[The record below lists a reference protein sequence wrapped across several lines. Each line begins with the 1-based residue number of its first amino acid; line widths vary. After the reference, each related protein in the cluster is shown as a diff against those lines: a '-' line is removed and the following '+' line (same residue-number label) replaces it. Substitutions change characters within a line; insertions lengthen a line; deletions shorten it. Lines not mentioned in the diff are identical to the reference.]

1 MKKITKAIIPAA
13 GLGTRFLPQT
23 KAMPKEM
30 LPVID
35 KPIIQYVVEEAVAAG
50 ITDIIIVTGSHK
62 RSIEDHFDHQHQLE
76 DKLDADGKTDIAD
89 QLRGIAEMANFVYI
103 RQKPSFSGN
112 GTPILNAAHLLNDE
126 PFLVLW
132 ADEIF
137 TGPKPRAVQLVEAYE
152 QLQAPVIS
160 LIPMAPE
167 RLSNYGV
174 PRVMEERDGGI
185 VKLDQLVEK
194 PAAGQAPSNY
204 ASIGGYILTP
214 EIISILEQA
223 RPDHTGEVYL
233 SAAINELART
243 SGMFGKVLEGT
254 WHDTGNKEK
263 YLECIVDMA
272 LSNPELKDSF
282 RHYLE
287 NRLSDRS

>member
-1 MKKITKAIIPAA
+1 MTKITKAIIPAA

-50 ITDIIIVTGSHK
+50 ITDIIIVTGAHK
-62 RSIEDHFDHQHQLE
+62 RSIEDHFDHQYELE
-76 DKLDADGKTDIAD
+76 NKLDHDGKDSIANQLRDIAE
-89 QLRGIAEMANFVYI
+89 LANFVYV
-103 RQKPSFSGN
+103 RQKPLFSGN
-112 GTPILNAAHLLNDE
+112 GTPILNAAHLLNGE

-137 TGPKPRAVQLVEAYE
+137 VGPRPRAVQLVEAYE

-160 LIPMAPE
+160 LIPIEPE
-167 RLSNYGV
+167 RAKSYGV
-174 PRVMEERDGGI
+174 PAISEEREGGI
-185 VKLDQLVEK
+185 VKVDHIVEK
-194 PAAGQAPSNY
+194 PKSDAPSSY

-214 EIISILEQA
+214 EIVQLLEAEQ
-223 RPDHTGEVYL
+223 PDETGEVYL
-233 SAAINELART
+233 SAAIDKLARQ
-243 SGMFGKVLEGT
+243 GRVYGKVLDGN
-254 WHDTGNKEK
+254 WHDTGNKQK

-272 LSNPELKDSF
+272 LANDELGPQF
-282 RHYLE
+282 RDYLE
-287 NRLSDRS
+287 RKLAK